1 MHIHL
6 EQFVFLLYLDSLFV
20 EGNKREIA
28 PRRGQ
33 PETLNQLYAHGM
45 REHARENALL
55 TPGDAA
61 WSGTPDW
68 RLDRHVIRAALYL
81 RERLGFEP
89 GQRAV
94 LLSEL
99 RPEWLIADLAV
110 LGLGGVSVA
119 IDPRLTHQDLVA
131 ALEDAAPRFTFVSAA
146 AQRALERLDGRAP
159 PQGQVIALDSAA
171 ARDGGV
177 GFQTLLDMGG
187 ILDTPERAQAYRTD
201 ARAVSANQPAV
212 RHWRRRADGPSDW
225 IELTQG
231 DVIER
236 LRTGWLRE
244 PARSGDVAYVSDP
257 SASLTTRLALYAFL
271 GDGYTTTAL
280 ATAGGMLD
288 DMAVLRPAA
297 IIAPA
302 ELLAAAVHAA
312 VTSAR
317 AGGRRDRATTPAG
330 VGKAAERS
338 WLQRAAALAPRTPAR
353 RKREAVQEALG
364 GRARR
369 IGSGEPLDAVLAEQL
384 GVVAAVEP
392 PMV

>member
-6 EQFVFLLYLDSLFV
+6 EQFAFLLYLDSLFI
-20 EGNKREIA
+20 EGGKREVA
-28 PRRGQ
+28 PLRDL
-33 PETLNQLYAHGM
+33 PETLNRLYAHGM

-55 TPGDAA
+55 TPADAA
-61 WSGTPDW
+61 WGGTPDW

-89 GQRAV
+89 GQRVV

-119 IDPRLTHQDLVA
+119 IDPTLTHQDLVA
-131 ALEDAAPRFTFVSAA
+131 ALADAAPRFTFVSAA

-159 PQGQVIALDSAA
+159 PQGQVVALDSAA
-171 ARDGGV
+171 SRDDDV

-187 ILDTPERAQAYRTD
+187 ILDTPERAQSYRAD
-201 ARAVSANQPAV
+201 ARAVSASQPAV
-212 RHWRRRADGPSDW
+212 RHWLRRADGTLDW
-225 IELTQG
+225 IELSQG
-231 DVIER
+231 EVIER
-236 LRTGWLRE
+236 LRTGWMRE
-244 PARSGDVAYVSDP
+244 PARAGNVAYVSDP
-257 SASLTTRLALYAFL
+257 SVSLTTRLALYAFL

-280 ATAGGMLD
+280 ATANGTLD
-288 DMAVLRPAA
+288 DLAVLRPTE

-302 ELLAAAVHAA
+302 ELLAAAVA
-312 VTSAR
+312 SSGR
-317 AGGRRDRATTPAG
+317 AGARREGATAQAG
-330 VGKAAERS
+330 MGKAAEGS

-353 RKREAVQEALG
+353 RKREAMREVLG

-369 IGSGEPLDAVLAEQL
+369 IGSGEPLAPALAEQL
-384 GVVAAVEP
+384 GIVAAVEP